1 VRWAGFPSGKVAA
14 DTYTQPVSL
23 VLE

>member
-14 DTYTQPVSL
+14 DTYTQPVSQF
-23 VLE
+23 